1 MDGHVWNRQSG
12 EPAVDGVAGDVT
24 GRHVVEAD
32 HVRRTVTA
40 KGDVEAIDTLVR
52 AVKP

>member
-1 MDGHVWNRQSG
+1 MDGHAWNRQSG
-12 EPAVDGVAGDVT
+12 ERAVDGVAGDLT
-24 GRHVVEAD
+24 GRHVSEAN

-40 KGDVEAIDTLVR
+40 KGGLQAIDTLVR

>member
-1 MDGHVWNRQSG
+1 MDGHAWNRQSD
-12 EPAVDGVAGDVT
+12 ERAVDGVAGDLT
-24 GRHVVEAD
+24 GRHVVEAK

-40 KGDVEAIDTLVR
+40 KGGVEPIDTLAR